1 MPGAII
7 FDLDGTLL
15 DTLEDLADSMNDALR
30 ALGFPTHPMDAYRT
44 FVGDGAQML
53 AQRAVP
59 PAHAT
64 DDVTVGA
71 VYQAYLG
78 AYGRRWALKS
88 RPYDGVAGLLDTCVA
103 RGIQMAVFS
112 NKADSFTQVVIR
124 TLLPHWPWAVIRGQ
138 RADCPRKPAPDGA
151 LQVAAG
157 MGLTPAQCWFLG
169 DSGVDM
175 ACANAAGMR
184 SFGALWGFRS
194 RAELEEAQAGRLV
207 ASPDEMTRLLAD

>member
-30 ALGFPTHPMDAYRT
+30 ALGFPTHPLEAYRT

-59 PAHAT
+59 AAHAR
-64 DDVTVGA
+64 DEVTVGA
-71 VYQAYLG
+71 AYQAYLG
-78 AYGRRWALKS
+78 AYGRRWSLKS
-88 RPYDGVAGLLDTCVA
+88 RPYDGVRDLLDACVV
-103 RGIQMAVFS
+103 RGVKLAVFS
-112 NKADSFTQVVIR
+112 NKADPFTQVVIR
-124 TLLPHWPWAVIRGQ
+124 TLLPDWPWSAIRGQ

-151 LQVAAG
+151 LQVASEL
-157 MGLTPAQCWFLG
+157 GLDPGDCWFLG

-184 SFGALWGFRS
+184 GFGALWGFRS
-194 RAELEEAQAGRLV
+194 RAELEEAGAAHLV
-207 ASPDEMTRLLAD
+207 ASPAEMQRLLTA